1 MQPSNP
7 SISSPNES
15 EFPRRFGPYV
25 LVSYLGEGGMGRVYL
40 ALTHTPAGEQLCV
53 LKRFGNP
60 RSRFS
65 PEQLLEN
72 QERFRREAE
81 LTIALSHPCIARTFS
96 SVNDGPQSY
105 LVQEFIDGM
114 TMDYLTSSL
123 TTDGE
128 HFSIPLA
135 AHIAT
140 QIARAL
146 AYVHEFR
153 GLGLVHRDLTPSNVM
168 FAQSGEVKVIDFGIA
183 KATLADDSLTR
194 PHILV
199 GKQFWTAPEVVNGQ
213 RVDRRAD
220 LYALGLLFWYLLSGR
235 DPEGQPDGAGAVL
248 SPPSAFNPEVS
259 ANLDA
264 IVIKAIHPNPIHRFQ
279 TAAEFLDAV
288 TPLIPAGYDGA
299 KELTHQ
305 VFRYE
310 SALKKDAIASDVA
323 RARSLLEPATSTS
336 GSVWK
341 HKPLLFS
348 ALLALLAATAAATL
362 GIILWPISKPTKI
375 SDVTSSRTPIGVK
388 QSPSESPSPPAPS
401 PGEAGRGLGRGA
413 VSGQPPQPSLLP
425 ASRGEGVAD
434 FPAPASPIHKT
445 IPRPTKTTHETMP
458 QSDTPPQPGPD
469 ELMVAAMDSFEAENF
484 PQALKL
490 ARAAAKQGGGAKA
503 YVLIGTCLS
512 LAKDYPA
519 ARAAFEHALRLSPG
533 NAEAKRLLEQLR
545 REFENES
552 P

>member
-259 ANLDA
+259 ANLDE
-264 IVIKAIHPNPIHRFQ
+264 IVIKAIHPNPNRRFQ

-375 SDVTSSRTPIGVK
+375 SDGTSSRTPAL
-388 QSPSESPSPPAPS
+388 PPLPTPVPPPVVAPK
-401 PGEAGRGLGRGA
+401 P
-413 VSGQPPQPSLLP
+413 PSLPEQFLP
-425 ASRGEGVAD
+425 PRPPSVA
-434 FPAPASPIHKT
+434 PAPASPIHKT
-445 IPRPTKTTHETMP
+445 IPRPTKTAHETMP
-458 QSDTPPQPGPD
+458 QPDTPPQPGPD